1 MSHLPFQIIV
11 SLDFLY
17 FCRHGR
23 LQGTNVLA
31 QVRET
36 KPISRIGESS
46 YAFQNLKPTVARNRQ
61 QHARY
66 DIRDTYFSIAVNHYQ
81 LLRSTFNVQT
91 SNVLKYENESLRQV
105 PAESKST
112 LVSRNSPRILQN
124 GRKFFF
130 DVLLSDCKAAG
141 RELDCTGILDPCT
154 VCQRSNA
161 SAPRV
166 LAHQPRACVLSPSRP
181 RVHPARDPPCRRA
194 AASPLRPGSTHW
206 QTLDGDADS
215 GARRLGGGV
224 AIAPHAQHAAAPQPR
239 ADRPRK
245 RPGPSLRRRPCR
257 PTRGHRRPRQADIQR
272 AQQIGRA
279 HV

>member
-1 MSHLPFQIIV
+1 MKSCLI
-11 SLDFLY
+11 
-17 FCRHGR
+17 
-23 LQGTNVLA
+23 
-31 QVRET
+31 
-36 KPISRIGESS
+36 
-46 YAFQNLKPTVARNRQ
+46 
-61 QHARY
+61 
-66 DIRDTYFSIAVNHYQ
+66 
-81 LLRSTFNVQT
+81 LRRWVECKGVWHHHTFNVQT

-245 RPGPSLRRRPCR
+245 RPGPSLRRSPCR

-272 AQQIGRA
+272 AQRPRERRRWALIGRRGRRSPDRRA
-279 HV
+279 RPRSRRLSRT